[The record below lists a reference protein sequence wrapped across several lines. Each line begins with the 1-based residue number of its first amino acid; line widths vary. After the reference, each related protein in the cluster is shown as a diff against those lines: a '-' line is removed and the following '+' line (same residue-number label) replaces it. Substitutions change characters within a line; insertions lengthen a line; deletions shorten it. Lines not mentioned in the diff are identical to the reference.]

1 MKPDL
6 PPLADLDDDSALFAS
21 LNPKPRLLMGPG
33 PINVDP
39 RVLQAMSTQLQG
51 QFDPQ
56 FRAYM
61 KQTMA
66 LYRRLLLTENRW
78 TFIID
83 GTARSAIEAVMVS
96 VVEPGDRVL
105 VLSFGRFGQLKAEIA
120 RRCGADL
127 RVIDT
132 EWGTVFTPERVEA
145 ELKAFSPKLV
155 AVCQGDTST
164 TMAQPLDEI
173 GKLCRRY
180 GAMLQ
185 VDATA
190 TVGGM
195 PLPVDEWQI
204 DAVTGGL
211 QKCLAGPSGAA
222 PVTISDAMARAIYR
236 RRHIEEGLRTK
247 DYVPGEGMMVPSN
260 YFDLAMVMDYWSD
273 LALNHHTESTTMLY
287 CARECA
293 RIFLQEGH
301 PSVFRR
307 HALASQAV
315 VAGVKAMGLKVF
327 GDLAHKMPNVTG
339 IWIPEG
345 VNGDRARGAMLEDF
359 NIEIG
364 TSFGPLHGRI
374 WRIGAMGYNARKDAV
389 LVTLGALEAVLA
401 AEGFRLPRGAGVD
414 AAREIYKQAGAQA

>member
-1 MKPDL
+1 MKPEL
-6 PPLADLDDDSALFAS
+6 PPLAGLDDESALFAD
-21 LNPKPRLLMGPG
+21 LNPRPRLLMGPG

-56 FRAYM
+56 FRGYM
-61 KQTMA
+61 RQTMA
-66 LYRRLLLTENRW
+66 LYRRLFVTDNRW

-96 VVEPGDRVL
+96 AVEPGDRVL

-120 RRCGADL
+120 RRCGAEL
-127 RVIDT
+127 RVVET
-132 EWGTVFTPERVEA
+132 EWGTVFTPEQVER

-173 GKLCRRY
+173 GKLCRRH

-236 RRHIEEGLRTK
+236 RRHIEEGLRPK
-247 DYVPGEGMMVPSN
+247 DYAPGEGRMVPSN
-260 YFDLAMVMDYWSD
+260 YFDLAMVIDYWSD

-315 VAGVKAMGLKVF
+315 VAGVQAMGLRVF

-345 VNGDRARGAMLEDF
+345 VNGDRARGALLEDF

-374 WRIGAMGYNARKDAV
+374 WRIGAMGYNARADAV
-389 LVTLGALEAVLA
+389 LATLGALEAALA
-401 AEGFRLPRGAGVD
+401 AEGVKVPRGAGVD
-414 AAREIYKQAGAQA
+414 AALAVYRDSAA

>member
-1 MKPDL
+1 MKPEL
-6 PPLADLDDDSALFAS
+6 PPLAELDDEPALFAD
-21 LNPKPRLLMGPG
+21 LNPRPRLLMGPG

-56 FRAYM
+56 FRGYM
-61 KQTMA
+61 RQTMA
-66 LYRRLLLTENRW
+66 LYRRLFVTDNRW

-96 VVEPGDRVL
+96 AVEPGDRVL

-127 RVIDT
+127 RVIET
-132 EWGTVFTPERVEA
+132 EWGTVFTPEQVER
-145 ELKAFSPKLV
+145 ELQAFSPKLV

-173 GKLCRRY
+173 GKLCRRH

-222 PVTISDAMARAIYR
+222 PVTVSDAMARAIYR
-236 RRHIEEGLRTK
+236 RRHIEEGLRPK
-247 DYVPGEGMMVPSN
+247 DYVPGEGRMVPSN

-315 VAGVKAMGLKVF
+315 VAGVQAMGLRVF

-345 VNGDRARGAMLEDF
+345 VNGDRARGALLEDF

-389 LVTLGALEAVLA
+389 LVTLGALETVLA

-414 AAREIYKQAGAQA
+414 AAREIYRKAGA